1 MQNVSIESSRAKTAS
16 DSCNILSAKVSQ
28 PDLIDLVVNDILSY
42 FKDSPDIK
50 KSLRFMSRK
59 INLHEKT
66 LFRIVNKENFPNYTS
81 LYKIYRFIFNTQND
95 LLILEKLHPQIK
107 RFLLQA
113 NPQALPLNA
122 VLASEKLQQEVLSNP
137 VLRELYVLA
146 GTGSLKKDFV
156 FNRFGQYGL
165 ESVTKL
171 LKLNVLEEIR
181 PNEFALGSAQI
192 NFTPN
197 SVYEVGLQ
205 FCESYARP
213 AEGQLT
219 GENYMTFFA
228 EGLSEEAYQQW
239 LQIDLEA
246 FQKKVLLAGS
256 AQSLGGVRAFTFTC
270 TDKILSTEKTK

>member
-1 MQNVSIESSRAKTAS
+1 MQNVSIESTPAKTTS
-16 DSCNILSAKVSQ
+16 DICKNLSTKVSS
-28 PDLIDLVVNDILSY
+28 PELIDLVVNDILNY
-42 FKDSPDIK
+42 FKDSSDIK

-66 LFRIVNKENFPNYTS
+66 LFRLVNKENFPSYSS
-81 LYKIYRFIFNTQND
+81 LYKIYRFIFNSEND
-95 LLILEKLHPQIK
+95 LLVLEKLHPQI
-107 RFLLQA
+107 RQFLLQA
-113 NPQALPLNA
+113 NPQALPPNA
-122 VLASEKLQQEVLSNP
+122 QLVSEQLQQEVLSNP

-156 FNRFGQYGL
+156 LNRFGQYGL
-165 ESVTKL
+165 ESVNKL
-171 LKLNVLEEIR
+171 LKLAVLKEIR
-181 PNEFALGSAQI
+181 PQEFTLGSAQI
-192 NFTPN
+192 NFTPD

-205 FCESYARP
+205 FCQSYARP

-246 FQKKVLLAGS
+246 FQKKVLLAGN

-270 TDKILSTEKTK
+270 TDKILSSEKTK